1 MAALKF
7 RGEPSKSLNPSHWAL
22 CGVSPWG
29 SRPLSPCK
37 KVASRGRPATVNGH
51 LIACFCLSPVYQ
63 GLLALMGF
71 RATSQIE
78 GLLTVAVMGY
88 SQQYESISPLD
99 EQESSQ
105 ENFSSPLTPIRTV
118 SSSFSCERGDLA
130 TKVAQV
136 TQALPRFDDIF
147 ILPLCLSAPE

>member
-1 MAALKF
+1 
-7 RGEPSKSLNPSHWAL
+7 
-22 CGVSPWG
+22 
-29 SRPLSPCK
+29 
-37 KVASRGRPATVNGH
+37 
-51 LIACFCLSPVYQ
+51 
-63 GLLALMGF
+63 
-71 RATSQIE
+71 
-78 GLLTVAVMGY
+78 MGY
-88 SQQYESISPLD
+88 SQQYERISPLD

-105 ENFSSPLTPIRTV
+105 GSSQEHFTSPLTPIRTV